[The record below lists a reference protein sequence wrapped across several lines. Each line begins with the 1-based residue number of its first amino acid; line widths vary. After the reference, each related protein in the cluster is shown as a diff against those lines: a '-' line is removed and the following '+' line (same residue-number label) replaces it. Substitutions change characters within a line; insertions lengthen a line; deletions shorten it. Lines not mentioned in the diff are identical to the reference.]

1 MKYIFIWL
9 GVISVISVIATIYD
23 KIAAKT
29 GNRRIAE
36 KTLLLFGLCG
46 GASMMLLTMLIIRH
60 KTRHAKFMAGLPFE
74 ILLHIGII
82 IAVATLF

>member
-36 KTLLLFGLCG
+36 KTLMLLGLLG

-60 KTRHAKFMAGLPFE
+60 KTRHAKFMVGLPLE
-74 ILLHIGII
+74 ILLHIGIN